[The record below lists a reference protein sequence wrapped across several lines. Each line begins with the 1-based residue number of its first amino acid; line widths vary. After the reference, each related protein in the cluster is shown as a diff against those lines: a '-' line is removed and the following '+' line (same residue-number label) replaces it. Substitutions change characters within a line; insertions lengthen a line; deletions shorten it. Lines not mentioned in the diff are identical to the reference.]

1 MWPACFP
8 AIRLARLV
16 GNYNQY
22 NGEGYNWKMKK
33 EKEILAETR
42 KRTSK
47 MRFYLSFY
55 MQDIYL
61 KFESLLFCISD
72 IIQVVFIKNI
82 FDIIMIFSSIW
93 SKNTHI
99 DKY

>member
-1 MWPACFP
+1 
-8 AIRLARLV
+8 
-16 GNYNQY
+16 
-22 NGEGYNWKMKK
+22 
-33 EKEILAETR
+33 
-42 KRTSK
+42 

-99 DKY
+99 DKYYVGTMVSAFSVHE